1 MTANSNTYE
10 DQNTPFSMDDFAQAL
25 EQEQYDY
32 HFNKGQIVKG
42 KVFQHDT
49 DGVYVDIGAK
59 SLAFVPLI
67 EAAWESFSNVSEVL
81 PLQEE
86 FEFLIIKEQNE
97 EGQVKLSRRQLF
109 IEQAWDNLAEVQE
122 QGKIVNLLVTGVNSG
137 GVIGQIGGLRAFIP
151 RSHLM
156 QKENLETL
164 IDQTLPANVLQLE
177 RPQNK
182 IILTQ
187 REIAKS
193 AAMSQLQEME
203 VAQGKVVKMQ
213 PYGIFVDF
221 EGVAGLLHI
230 KQITGGQIDSLNN
243 IFKIGEQ
250 IKVVIM
256 EIDTVKNRISLSTKI
271 LETYSGEFLEKRD
284 LVMETAEERLANYK
298 NKKSE
303 SSKKSESQ
311 DQ

>member
-1 MTANSNTYE
+1 MTVNSNSSE
-10 DQNTPFSMDDFAQAL
+10 PQNNSFSTDDFAQAL

-32 HFNKGQIVKG
+32 HFNKGDIVKG
-42 KVFQHDT
+42 KVYQHDA

-59 SLAFVPLI
+59 SLAFVPMI
-67 EAAWESFSNVSEVL
+67 EAGWESFSDVGEVL
-81 PLQEE
+81 PLNEE

-109 IEQAWDNLAEVQE
+109 IEQAWDNLAETQE
-122 QGKIVNLLVTGVNSG
+122 TGKLVHLVVTGINSG

-156 QKENLETL
+156 EKDNLESL
-164 IDQTLPANVLQLE
+164 VNQTLPANVLQLD

-193 AAMSQLQEME
+193 AAMSHLQEME

-213 PYGIFVDF
+213 PYGVFVDF
-221 EGVAGLLHI
+221 GGVAGLLHI
-230 KQITGGQIDSLNN
+230 KQITGGQVESLSNL
-243 IFKIGEQ
+243 FKIGEE

-271 LETYSGEFLEKRD
+271 LETYPGEFLEKRE
-284 LVMETAEERLANYK
+284 LIMETAEERLANHK
-298 NKKSE
+298 NKTSQSKE
-303 SSKKSESQ
+303 S
-311 DQ
+311 